1 MPTQTLT
8 ASFASDEGRTCP
20 TPNLVLYDGQCPL
33 CHRVVRF
40 FLRVD
45 RNRQLCYAPLQGK
58 TARRIREHQEIPE
71 DLSTVVY
78 LRDFG
83 LPSERIYE
91 RSSAVLSALA
101 DVGGLWWVVSWLR
114 IVPRPLR
121 DLVYGWVARNRIRWF
136 GRFDSCPLP
145 KRDHGGLFL
154 P

>member
-8 ASFASDEGRTCP
+8 ASFASDERRTCP
-20 TPNLVLYDGQCPL
+20 TPNLVLYDGRCPL

-45 RNRQLCYAPLQGK
+45 RSRQLCYAPLQGK
-58 TARRIREHQEIPE
+58 TAQRIREHHEIPD

-83 LPSERIYE
+83 LPSERIYG

-101 DVGGLWWVVSWLR
+101 DIGGVWWLVSLLR

-121 DLVYGWVARNRIRWF
+121 DLVYDWVASNRSRWF
-136 GRFDSCPLP
+136 GRFDSCLLP
-145 KRDHGGLFL
+145 QRDHGGLFL